1 VSLATEI
8 LVRWAPIMR
17 TVDLRSG
24 EKGRFEVTLDGKPVF
39 SKAAAK
45 RFPEPGEVAR
55 LMEATLGPPLEW
67 REAKS

>member
-17 TVDLRSG
+17 TVEIRSG
-24 EKGRFEVTLDGKPVF
+24 EKGRFEVSLDGKPVF
-39 SKAAAK
+39 SKAASR

-55 LMEATLGPPLEW
+55 AFEKSLGPALEW
-67 REAKS
+67 RES

>member
-17 TVDLRSG
+17 TVEIRSG
-24 EKGRFEVTLDGKPVF
+24 EKGRFEISLDGKPVF
-39 SKAAAK
+39 SKASSG

-55 LMEATLGPPLEW
+55 TFEKSLGPPLEW
-67 REAKS
+67 RES

>member
-17 TVDLRSG
+17 TVEIRSG
-24 EKGRFEVTLDGKPVF
+24 EKGRFEVTLDGKLMF
-39 SKAAAK
+39 SKAESR

-55 LMEATLGPPLEW
+55 SLEGKLGPPLDW
-67 REAKS
+67 REG

>member
-1 VSLATEI
+1 MSLATEI

-24 EKGRFEVTLDGKPVF
+24 DKGRFEVTLDGKLVF
-39 SKAAAK
+39 SKATAH
-45 RFPEPGEVAR
+45 RFPKPGEVAR
-55 LMEATLGPPLEW
+55 MLEDKLGPPLDW

>member
-17 TVDLRSG
+17 TVEIRPG
-24 EKGRFEVTLDGKPVF
+24 EKGRFEVSLDGKLVF
-39 SKAAAK
+39 SKAASR

-55 LMEATLGPPLEW
+55 TLQGTLGAPLEW
-67 REAKS
+67 RED

>member
-39 SKAAAK
+39 SKAADK

-67 REAKS
+67 REPKS

>member
-39 SKAAAK
+39 SKAAAN
-45 RFPEPGEVAR
+45 RHAEPGEVAR
-55 LMEATLGPPLEW
+55 LMEATLGPPLDW